1 MNLRRLSAV
10 SFGHM
15 AIDILNASI
24 AMILAVLAVPF
35 NITNAQIGLGGM
47 AYALMGSLSQPFF
60 GVLADRFGGRWLGAA
75 GLLWTAVFYY
85 AATFSQDYFTLITL
99 MTVASLGSGAFHPQ
113 GAMNAGAAGG
123 PKATTG
129 TSVFFLLGQMGLAIG
144 PMIAGILL
152 EEVWMLGPRIMAIAT
167 LPFVVW
173 MAISLRK
180 PLVRVEEEPPRPLTA
195 EQRARLQRQMQRA
208 ANAPRRVPQ
217 PNRRWVAIAAF
228 AVLVA
233 LRASVHQIFYG
244 MLPKYFADLGFTPT
258 QFGFMVGVP
267 SVAIAL
273 GSMAGGVLGDRY
285 DQPKILLWSLLAS
298 TPFSWLMLDL
308 VDGWVFFPAG
318 LYCRLPC
325 GDPAQYS
332 GCDGAAIFASQAGA
346 GQRRYSWVHIY
357 YGSAGHGGGRSDR
370 GLLHA
375 FRGYA
380 RGRSDAIGRGVLRRV
395 FAYAHCDGV
404 AGGAGGGVGGLRVVP
419 CQGALDYEEH
429 LYIREET
436 RRGAKNTKGV
446 SCFLC

>member
-24 AMILAVLAVPF
+24 AMILAVLAVDF
-35 NITNAQIGLGGM
+35 NMSNAQIALGGM
-47 AYALMGSLSQPFF
+47 AYALMGSLTQPFF
-60 GVLADRFGGRWLGAA
+60 GVLADRLGGRWLGAV

-85 AATFSQDYFTLITL
+85 AATFAQDYFTLITL

-129 TSVFFLLGQMGLAIG
+129 TSVFFLLGQLGLALG
-144 PMIAGILL
+144 PMIAGVLL
-152 EEVWMLGPRIMAIAT
+152 EEIWMVGPRIMAVAT

-173 MAISLRK
+173 MAFGLRK
-180 PLVRVEEEPPRPLTA
+180 PLVRVEEEPPQPRPATL
-195 EQRARLQRQMQRA
+195 EERRRLQQRVSRARA
-208 ANAPRRVPQ
+208 ASNSVAQ
-217 PNRRWVAIAAF
+217 PNKRWATLVAF

-285 DQPKILLWSLLAS
+285 DQPKILLWSLLAA
-298 TPFSWLMLDL
+298 TPFSWMMLDI
-308 VDGWVFFPAG
+308 VDGWVFYPIAFVAG
-318 LYCRLPC
+318 FLVGIPHSILVVMAQRFLPHRQ
-325 GDPAQYS
+325 GLAS
-332 GCDGAAIFASQAGA
+332 GAILGFTFASGA
-346 GQRRYSWVHIY
+346 VGM
-357 YGSAGHGGGRSDR
+357 
-370 GLLHA
+370 
-375 FRGYA
+375 
-380 RGRSDAIGRGVLRRV
+380 
-395 FAYAHCDGV
+395 GV
-404 AGGAGGGVGGLRVVP
+404 AGPIADFYTLSAVMHVTALMPLAAAFCAVFLRTRIAAALPMAPAAGS
-419 CQGALDYEEH
+419 AD
-429 LYIREET
+429 
-436 RRGAKNTKGV
+436 
-446 SCFLC
+446 

>member
-24 AMILAVLAVPF
+24 AMILAVLAVDF
-35 NITNAQIGLGGM
+35 HLSNAQIALGGM
-47 AYALMGSLSQPFF
+47 AYALMGSLTQPFF
-60 GVLADRFGGRWLGAA
+60 GVLADRLGGRWLGAV

-85 AATFSQDYFTLITL
+85 AATFAQDYFTLITL
-99 MTVASLGSGAFHPQ
+99 MTIASLGSGAFHPQ

-129 TSVFFLLGQMGLAIG
+129 TSVFFLLGQLGLALG
-144 PMIAGILL
+144 PMIVGVLL

-173 MAISLRK
+173 MALGLRK
-180 PLVRVEEEPPRPLTA
+180 PLVRVEEEPPRPATLA
-195 EQRARLQRQMQRA
+195 QRRRRQERIARARA
-208 ANAPRRVPQ
+208 VSNSVAQ
-217 PNRRWVAIAAF
+217 PNRRWVALVAF

-285 DQPKILLWSLLAS
+285 DQPKILLWSLLAA
-298 TPFSWLMLDL
+298 TPFSWMMLDI
-308 VDGWVFFPAG
+308 VDGWVFYPIAFVAG
-318 LYCRLPC
+318 FLVGIPHSILVVMAQRFLPHRQ
-325 GDPAQYS
+325 GLAS
-332 GCDGAAIFASQAGA
+332 GAILGFTFASGA
-346 GQRRYSWVHIY
+346 VGM
-357 YGSAGHGGGRSDR
+357 
-370 GLLHA
+370 
-375 FRGYA
+375 
-380 RGRSDAIGRGVLRRV
+380 
-395 FAYAHCDGV
+395 GV
-404 AGGAGGGVGGLRVVP
+404 AGPIADFYTLSAVMHVVALMPLAAAFCAVFLRTRIATAMPVAPAAGS
-419 CQGALDYEEH
+419 AD
-429 LYIREET
+429 
-436 RRGAKNTKGV
+436 
-446 SCFLC
+446 

>member
-24 AMILAVLAVPF
+24 AMILAVLAVDF
-35 NITNAQIGLGGM
+35 NMSNAQIALGGM
-47 AYALMGSLSQPFF
+47 AYALMGSLTQPFF
-60 GVLADRFGGRWLGAA
+60 GVLADRLGGRWLGAV
-75 GLLWTAVFYY
+75 GLLWTAAFYY

-129 TSVFFLLGQMGLAIG
+129 TSVFFLLGQLGLALG
-144 PMIAGILL
+144 PMIAGVLL
-152 EEVWMLGPRIMAIAT
+152 EEIWMVGPRIMAVAT

-173 MAISLRK
+173 MAFGLRK
-180 PLVRVEEEPPRPLTA
+180 PLVRVEEEPPQPRPATL
-195 EQRARLQRQMQRA
+195 EERRRLQQRVSRARA
-208 ANAPRRVPQ
+208 VSNSVAQ
-217 PNRRWVAIAAF
+217 PNKRWATLVAF

-285 DQPKILLWSLLAS
+285 DQPKILLWSLLAA
-298 TPFSWLMLDL
+298 TPFSWMMLDI
-308 VDGWVFFPAG
+308 VDGWVFYPIAFVAG
-318 LYCRLPC
+318 FLVGIPHSILVVMAQRFLPHRQ
-325 GDPAQYS
+325 GLAS
-332 GCDGAAIFASQAGA
+332 GAILGFTFASGA
-346 GQRRYSWVHIY
+346 VGM
-357 YGSAGHGGGRSDR
+357 
-370 GLLHA
+370 
-375 FRGYA
+375 
-380 RGRSDAIGRGVLRRV
+380 
-395 FAYAHCDGV
+395 GV
-404 AGGAGGGVGGLRVVP
+404 AGPIADFYTLSAVMHVTALMPLAAAFCAVFLRTRIAAALPMAPAAGS
-419 CQGALDYEEH
+419 AD
-429 LYIREET
+429 
-436 RRGAKNTKGV
+436 
-446 SCFLC
+446 

>member
-24 AMILAVLAVPF
+24 AMILAVLAVDF
-35 NITNAQIGLGGM
+35 NMSNAQIALGGM
-47 AYALMGSLSQPFF
+47 AYALMGSLTQPFF
-60 GVLADRFGGRWLGAA
+60 GVLADRLGGRWLGAV

-85 AATFSQDYFTLITL
+85 AATFAQDYFTLITL

-129 TSVFFLLGQMGLAIG
+129 TSVFFLLGQLGLALG
-144 PMIAGILL
+144 PMIAGVLL
-152 EEVWMLGPRIMAIAT
+152 EEIWMVGPRIMAVAT

-173 MAISLRK
+173 MAFGLRK
-180 PLVRVEEEPPRPLTA
+180 PLVRVEEEPPQPRPATIEERRRL
-195 EQRARLQRQMQRA
+195 QQRVSRARA
-208 ANAPRRVPQ
+208 VSNSVAQ
-217 PNRRWVAIAAF
+217 PNKRWATLVAF

-285 DQPKILLWSLLAS
+285 DQPKILLWSLLAA
-298 TPFSWLMLDL
+298 TPFSWMMLDI
-308 VDGWVFFPAG
+308 VDGWVFYPIAFVAG
-318 LYCRLPC
+318 FLVGIPHSILVVMAQRFLPHRQ
-325 GDPAQYS
+325 GLAS
-332 GCDGAAIFASQAGA
+332 GAILGFTFASGA
-346 GQRRYSWVHIY
+346 VGM
-357 YGSAGHGGGRSDR
+357 
-370 GLLHA
+370 
-375 FRGYA
+375 
-380 RGRSDAIGRGVLRRV
+380 
-395 FAYAHCDGV
+395 GV
-404 AGGAGGGVGGLRVVP
+404 AGPIADIYTLSAVMHVTALMPLAAAFCAVFLRTRIAAALPMAPAAGS
-419 CQGALDYEEH
+419 AD
-429 LYIREET
+429 
-436 RRGAKNTKGV
+436 
-446 SCFLC
+446 

>member
-24 AMILAVLAVPF
+24 AMILAVLAVDF
-35 NITNAQIGLGGM
+35 NMSNAQIALGGM
-47 AYALMGSLSQPFF
+47 AYALMGSLTQPFF
-60 GVLADRFGGRWLGAA
+60 GVLADRLGGRWLGAV

-85 AATFSQDYFTLITL
+85 AATFAQDYFTLITL

-129 TSVFFLLGQMGLAIG
+129 TSVFFLLGQLGLALG
-144 PMIAGILL
+144 PMIAGVLL
-152 EEVWMLGPRIMAIAT
+152 EEIWMVGPRIMAVAT

-173 MAISLRK
+173 MAFGLRK
-180 PLVRVEEEPPRPLTA
+180 PLVRVEEEPPQPRPATL
-195 EQRARLQRQMQRA
+195 EERRRLQQRVSRARA
-208 ANAPRRVPQ
+208 VSNSVAQ
-217 PNRRWVAIAAF
+217 PNKRWATLVAF

-285 DQPKILLWSLLAS
+285 DQPKILLWSLLAA
-298 TPFSWLMLDL
+298 TPFSWMMLDI
-308 VDGWVFFPAG
+308 VDGWVFYPIAFVAG
-318 LYCRLPC
+318 FLVGIPHSILVVMAQRFLPHRQ
-325 GDPAQYS
+325 GLAS
-332 GCDGAAIFASQAGA
+332 GAILGFTFASGA
-346 GQRRYSWVHIY
+346 VGM
-357 YGSAGHGGGRSDR
+357 
-370 GLLHA
+370 
-375 FRGYA
+375 
-380 RGRSDAIGRGVLRRV
+380 
-395 FAYAHCDGV
+395 GV
-404 AGGAGGGVGGLRVVP
+404 AGPIADIYTLSAVMHVTALMPLAAAFCAVFLRTRIAAALPMAPAAGS
-419 CQGALDYEEH
+419 AD
-429 LYIREET
+429 
-436 RRGAKNTKGV
+436 
-446 SCFLC
+446 

>member
-60 GVLADRFGGRWLGAA
+60 GVLADRFGGRWLGAL

-129 TSVFFLLGQMGLAIG
+129 TSVFFLLGQLGLALG
-144 PMIAGILL
+144 PMIAGVLL
-152 EEVWMLGPRIMAIAT
+152 EEVWMLGPRIMAVAT

-173 MAISLRK
+173 MAFGLRK
-180 PLVRVEEEPPRPLTA
+180 PLVRVEEEAPRPLTA
-195 EQRARLQRQMQRA
+195 NQRARLQRQMQRT

-217 PNRRWVAIAAF
+217 PNRRWVAITAF
-228 AVLVA
+228 AILVA

-308 VDGWVFFPAG
+308 VDGWVFFPLAFIAG
-318 LYCRLPC
+318 FLVGIPHSILVVMAQRFLPHRQGLASGAILGFTFTTGALGMGLAGPIADFYTLSGVMHVVALMPLAAAFC
-325 GDPAQYS
+325 AVFLRTRIATALPMAPA
-332 GCDGAAIFASQAGA
+332 A
-346 GQRRYSWVHIY
+346 
-357 YGSAGHGGGRSDR
+357 GSAD
-370 GLLHA
+370 
-375 FRGYA
+375 
-380 RGRSDAIGRGVLRRV
+380 
-395 FAYAHCDGV
+395 
-404 AGGAGGGVGGLRVVP
+404 
-419 CQGALDYEEH
+419 
-429 LYIREET
+429 
-436 RRGAKNTKGV
+436 
-446 SCFLC
+446 